1 MNLSNKVAVV
11 TGGASG
17 IGAAM
22 AAAFVREG
30 ARAVVIADVADGT
43 AVAAGTGPQVSFRT
57 CDVTS
62 ANDVS
67 RLVEDVWAE
76 VGPIDLLCANAGIAT
91 GLGVDA
97 NDDVWSRV
105 WSVNVMGIVH
115 SARAYLPKV
124 VERGHG
130 HLLVTASA
138 AGLLTNLGDA
148 PYTAT
153 KHAAVGLAEW
163 LSITHGDDGLTV
175 QCLCPQGVRTPMV
188 TGGLDD
194 GQLAA
199 EVVAAQGLIEP
210 EECAAAVV
218 AGLATEDFL
227 ILPHPEVR
235 DFMRRKVDDPGRWLG
250 GMRKLRSRLSG
261 GG

>member
-1 MNLSNKVAVV
+1 MILTEAVVVV

-22 AAAFVREG
+22 AAAFAAEG

-43 AVAAGTGPQVSFRT
+43 AVAAGIGTQASFRS
-57 CDVTS
+57 CDVTMAS
-62 ANDVS
+62 DVV
-67 RLVEDVWAE
+67 RLVERVSTD
-76 VGPIDLLCANAGIAT
+76 VGPIDLFCANAGVAT
-91 GLGVDA
+91 GRGVEA
-97 NDDVWSRV
+97 PDDVWSTA

-115 SARAYLPKV
+115 STQAYLPKV
-124 VERGHG
+124 AARGRG

-163 LSITHGDDGLTV
+163 LAITHADDGLTV

-188 TGGLDD
+188 TGGLDA

-210 EECAAAVV
+210 EACAAAVV
-218 AGLATEDFL
+218 AGLATDDFL

-235 DFMRRKVDDPGRWLG
+235 DFMRRKVDDPSRWLR
-250 GMRKLRSRLSG
+250 GMRTLRSRLSG
-261 GG
+261 DR